1 MGYNIGPKIG
11 IQGEAQF
18 RQQIKAIN
26 NEYKTLQAQ
35 TKALT
40 AEFDKNDDQQG
51 KLRMQT
57 QQLEKQ
63 IDAQKRAIQEME
75 KALQK
80 AERTTGANSDAV
92 VSWRGKLY
100 DAQAT
105 VSKLEKELQDTE
117 DALQKMERGIEDT
130 GDAADDA
137 GKDVADFGDIL
148 KGNLAADAIW
158 DGLKEGAEILL
169 DIGKQAVESAAEL
182 RAEGAQFEQTFGDM
196 EQAANTALQN
206 VEKQTG
212 ISATRIKSNYSTV
225 YAFAKTMG
233 AESEEAL
240 DIANRAM
247 VAAADSAAYY
257 DKTVEEVTETIQ
269 AYIKGNYAND
279 AALGIAST
287 ETTRNAAA
295 MERYG
300 KAFKELTENQKVDTL
315 LAMVE
320 AGNKASGAMGQ
331 AAREAGEWTNV
342 TGELDDAWKQL
353 MGTLG
358 DPVLEFI
365 TPIVQD
371 LTESLREMAEVTPG
385 EQLAKD
391 MDDLV
396 GTLKEAEQAYDATM
410 ASTLATAT
418 VAERYVLEL
427 QALEQQGME
436 TAEAH
441 ERYRSLVEQL
451 NTIMPELN
459 VSINEQTGLIN
470 QNTAALLGDV
480 EAWKQ
485 AATTQAMYDKMKDK
499 LEAYGQMQVKVA
511 EGNHQIDNL
520 ETQRKIKL
528 LELTEQLNSAEID
541 RIEYSKAVPKNSNVV
556 IEYYKAYDKAGN
568 LIKTFSDTLGTEQ
581 TAALKLAKEIK
592 NTSDE
597 INGLEQ
603 AVADAESVIA
613 GYTADMDE
621 LTAIMAKHRGTTDE
635 NTDSAQKQAQAVA
648 EVQAALLD
656 LETAYQEAEKSTR
669 AMLDSSI
676 GLWSEIR
683 KESDWTAKKVLQNWR
698 DQMEAFDSY
707 SANLKKAKEMGLSD
721 GIIEALSDGSQQSM
735 QILDAMVNQSE
746 YSVGEINAAFTDLNL
761 SKDTTA
767 DALMALDE
775 TFQQAYDDLVA
786 DAEKAGIEIVD
797 GIAQAIKDNSYKV
810 EDAISGSFPDETSDS
825 VSSLPYLAQQAA
837 TLPQIKDYIG
847 IYSQFAADYQ
857 ADAESLASVLGSDKY
872 HIWENTKAP
881 KVANHI
887 QIDVTQLPGESGEE
901 FAQRVAQIILDEY
914 ERKAGGLGG

>member
-11 IQGEAQF
+11 IDGEAQF

-63 IDAQKRAIQEME
+63 IDAQKRAIQAME
-75 KALQK
+75 KALEE
-80 AERTTGANSDAV
+80 AERTTGTNSDAV
-92 VSWRGKLY
+92 TTWRGKLY
-100 DAQAT
+100 NAQAT
-105 VSKLEKELQDTE
+105 VAELEKELKDTE
-117 DALQKMERGIEDT
+117 DALQKMEDGIEDT
-130 GDAADDA
+130 GDAADNA
-137 GKDVADFGDIL
+137 GKDVENFGDIL

-158 DGLKEGAEILL
+158 DSLKEGAEILL
-169 DIGKQAVESAAEL
+169 DVGKQAVEAAAEL
-182 RAEGAQFEQTFGDM
+182 RAEGTQFEQTFGDM

-212 ISATRIKSNYSTV
+212 ISATRIKGDFSTV

-233 AESEEAL
+233 SESAEAL
-240 DIANRAM
+240 DIAGRAM
-247 VAAADSAAYY
+247 VAAADRAAYY

-295 MERYG
+295 LERYG
-300 KAFKELTENQKVDTL
+300 KAFKELTEAQKVDTL

-358 DPVLEFI
+358 DPILDAI
-365 TPIVQD
+365 TPMVQG
-371 LTESLREMAEVTPG
+371 LTESLREMAEVAPG
-385 EQLAKD
+385 EQLSKD
-391 MDDLV
+391 IGELV
-396 GTLKEAEQAYDATM
+396 GALEEAERVYESTEAT
-410 ASTLATAT
+410 TFATAT
-418 VAERYVLEL
+418 MAERYVREL
-427 QALEQQGME
+427 QELEEQGLK

-441 ERYRSLVEQL
+441 DRYRTLVEQL

-459 VSINEQTGLIN
+459 VTINEQTGLIN

-485 AATTQAMYDKMKDK
+485 AATTQAMYDKMKGQ

-511 EGNHQIDNL
+511 EGNHQIANL

-528 LELTEQLNSAEID
+528 LELTKQLNSAEID
-541 RIEYSKAVPKNSNVV
+541 RIEYSKAVPKNSSVV

-592 NTSDE
+592 NTGDE
-597 INGLEQ
+597 IYGLEQ

-621 LTAIMAKHRGTTDE
+621 LTTIMAKHRGATDE
-635 NTDSAQKQAQAVA
+635 TTEAERKQQEAIAA
-648 EVQAALLD
+648 TQAALLE
-656 LETAYQEAEKSTR
+656 LKEGYEATKKSTR
-669 AMLDSSI
+669 DMLDSSI

-698 DQMEAFDSY
+698 DQIKAFDSY
-707 SANLKKAKEMGLSD
+707 SANLKKAEKMGISEE
-721 GIIEALSDGSQQSM
+721 IIKALSDGSQDSM
-735 QILDAMVNQSE
+735 QILDAMVNQSQ
-746 YSVGEINAAFTDLNL
+746 YSVGEINAAFTDLGIA
-761 SKDTTA
+761 KDNAT
-767 DALMALDE
+767 DALMALDN
-775 TFQQAYDDLVA
+775 TFQDAYDDLVA
-786 DAEKAGIEIVD
+786 DAEKAGVEIVD
-797 GIAQAIKDNSYKV
+797 GIAKAIEDNAYKV
-810 EDAISGSFPDETSDS
+810 ENAISGSLADELSDLM
-825 VSSLPYLAQQAA
+825 SSLPYLEQQAA
-837 TLPQIKDYIG
+837 TLPQIEDYIG
-847 IYSQFAADYQ
+847 IDSQFAADYH
-857 ADAESLASVLGSDKY
+857 ADAESLASALGNDKY

-881 KVANHI
+881 QVANHI

-901 FAQRVAQIILDEY
+901 FAQRVAQIIQDDY